1 MAELDGIRKMGL
13 KRYMV
18 YSFGTLWAVV
28 LVIALV
34 ASIIHQVRFQDSS
47 TEIHL
52 NWQVRSLEIDNQGL
66 HDSLDQSEIK
76 YDNYRQWVMSWR

>member
-1 MAELDGIRKMGL
+1 MGL
-13 KRYMV
+13 RKYMV
-18 YSFGTLWAVV
+18 YSFGTLWTVV

-52 NWQVRSLEIDNQGL
+52 NWQVRALEFQNQGL
-66 HDSLDQSEIK
+66 HDSLDQSQIK

>member
-1 MAELDGIRKMGL
+1 VGL
-13 KRYMV
+13 KKYMA
-18 YSFGTLWAVV
+18 YSFGTLWTVV

-34 ASIIHQVRFQDSS
+34 AAIIHQVRFQDSS

-66 HDSLDQSEIK
+66 QNSLDQSEMK
-76 YDNYRQWVMSWR
+76 YDDYRQWVLSWR

>member
-1 MAELDGIRKMGL
+1 MKL

-18 YSFGTLWAVV
+18 YSFASLWTVV

-34 ASIIHQVRFQDSS
+34 ATIIHQVRFQDSS

-76 YDNYRQWVMSWR
+76 YDTYRQWVMSRR

>member
-1 MAELDGIRKMGL
+1 MGL
-13 KRYMV
+13 KKYMA
-18 YSFGTLWAVV
+18 YSFGTLWTVV

-34 ASIIHQVRFQDSS
+34 AAIIHQVRFQDSS

-66 HDSLDQSEIK
+66 QNSLDQSEMK
-76 YDNYRQWVMSWR
+76 YDDYRQWVLSWR

>member
-1 MAELDGIRKMGL
+1 ML
-13 KRYMV
+13 
-18 YSFGTLWAVV
+18 YSFASLWTVV

-34 ASIIHQVRFQDSS
+34 ATIIHQVRFQDSA

-52 NWQVRSLEIDNQGL
+52 NWEVRSLEFNNRGLEFDNQEL
-66 HDSLDQSEIK
+66 RNSLDQSEIK